1 MSAQVIEVG
10 EKLIVIESL
19 EYRMVNN
26 RLVITDN
33 RDFSLDINEFGSV
46 V

>member
-33 RDFSLDINEFGSV
+33 RGFSLDINEFGSV
-46 V
+46 A